1 MGTLAPKSAFAPIA
15 HIRHIAP
22 PTTNIQY
29 GRHQYFAIHHISLT
43 SHYTIINNG
52 YIPSFFCM
60 AKSLMLLVLCFKV
73 KVMHWVKAISHFNP
87 AVVGPY

>member
-1 MGTLAPKSAFAPIA
+1 MGTLAPKSAYAPID

-52 YIPSFFCM
+52 YIPSFF
-60 AKSLMLLVLCFKV
+60 A
-73 KVMHWVKAISHFNP
+73 WRSH
-87 AVVGPY
+87 